1 MKIIDNNA
9 KLAGVL
15 AVSLLILTF
24 TLTHQSPTSIATNQ
38 YYEDASISEAQAI
51 ENNLAQMAIERSDT
65 EPVEPTW
72 SLRQPRIGSLI
83 EDEDDVKQ
91 IVNTQVYSDGQ
102 ESTADPEGIMWL
114 QMAIDTPSLLQD
126 SKGSSVSKHEFAH
139 GLNMPWKVTGNI

>member
-91 IVNTQVYSDGQ
+91 IVTLRRFIQ
-102 ESTADPEGIMWL
+102 TARISADAEGIMWL

>member
-15 AVSLLILTF
+15 AVSLLVLTF

-83 EDEDDVKQ
+83 KDSEDVGSQ
-91 IVNTQVYSDGQ
+91 IHTYGNDQQS
-102 ESTADPEGIMWL
+102 SADAEGILWL